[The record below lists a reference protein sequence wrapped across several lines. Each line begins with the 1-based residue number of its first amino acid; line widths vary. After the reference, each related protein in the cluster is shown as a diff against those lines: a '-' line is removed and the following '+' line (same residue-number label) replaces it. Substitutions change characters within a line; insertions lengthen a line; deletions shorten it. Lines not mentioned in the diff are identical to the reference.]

1 MRPKAIKD
9 LLERKLELYYNDGF
23 IADDPLQIPH
33 QFSQKEDI
41 EIAALLTATIAWG
54 QRKTIIK
61 NAREM
66 MALMDDAP
74 FDFILNHEQRDLNLM
89 NHFVHRTF
97 NSSDLIFFVS
107 GLKHI
112 YSDLGGLES
121 VFKAPNSAPYLH
133 QSIHNFRQ
141 CMFEVSHQKRSEK
154 HISDPLNKSAAK
166 RLHMFLRW
174 MVRPCKRGVDFGLW
188 TSIKPSQ
195 LSCPLDVHT
204 GNVARSLGLITR
216 KQNDILA
223 LLQLDE
229 ALRSFDPVD
238 PVKYDFALFGL
249 GLNHDF
255 V

>member
-1 MRPKAIKD
+1 
-9 LLERKLELYYNDGF
+9 
-23 IADDPLQIPH
+23 
-33 QFSQKEDI
+33 
-41 EIAALLTATIAWG
+41 
-54 QRKTIIK
+54 
-61 NAREM
+61 

-141 CMFEVSHQKRSEK
+141 CMFEVPHQKRSEK

-174 MVRPCKRGVDFGLW
+174 MVRQDTAGVDFGIW
-188 TSIKPSQ
+188 NTISPAV
-195 LSCPLDVHT
+195 LSCPLDVHSA
-204 GNVARSLGLITR
+204 GIARKLGILTR
-216 KQNDILA
+216 KQNDGKA
-223 LLQLDE
+223 LGELDK
-229 ALRSFDPVD
+229 ALREMDPID

-249 GLNHDF
+249 GAF
-255 V
+255 EKF

>member
-1 MRPKAIKD
+1 MCPRAVKE
-9 LLERKLELYYNDGF
+9 LLERKLELYYNDRF
-23 IADDPLQIPH
+23 IAEDPLQIPH
-33 QFSQKEDI
+33 RFNHKEDI

-61 NAREM
+61 NAQEM
-66 MALMDDAP
+66 MSLMDDAP
-74 FDFILNHEQRDLNLM
+74 FDFILNHEQSDLNLM

-97 NSSDLIFFVS
+97 NSSDLLFFIS

-112 YSDLGGLES
+112 YNNYGGLES
-121 VFKAPNSAPYLH
+121 VFKASNTAPFLH
-133 QSIHNFRQ
+133 QSIHHFRR
-141 CMFEVSHQKRSEK
+141 CMFEVPHQKRSEK

-195 LSCPLDVHT
+195 LSCPLDIHT

-223 LLQLDE
+223 LHQLDQ
-229 ALRSFDPVD
+229 ALRGFDPED
-238 PVKYDFALFGL
+238 PVKYDFALFGI
-249 GLNHDF
+249 GVNHDF